1 MNDEKEDDLSDALT
15 KEEIDDLANRWY
27 KALDVHA
34 PVAELHA
41 MMTDEGNDM
50 EWPELPTHGHA
61 EFTVWYEK
69 VTRRFFD
76 EVHTVKSVES
86 TIDGDTGRREGRR
99 QLGGPRLGAAGAEEH
114 LSPHG
119 RVPDLGGRARP
130 RERQG
135 ADQQVLRRLLRAE
148 CPTRTAA
155 SAPTRATC

>member
-1 MNDEKEDDLSDALT
+1 MSDALT
-15 KEEIDDLANRWY
+15 KEEIDDLADRWY

-50 EWPELPTHGHA
+50 EWPELPTHGHD

-86 TIDGDTGRREGRR
+86 TIDGDG
-99 QLGGPRLGAAGAEEH
+99 
-114 LSPHG
+114 
-119 RVPDLGGRARP
+119 
-130 RERQG
+130 
-135 ADQQVLRRLLRAE
+135 
-148 CPTRTAA
+148 
-155 SAPTRATC
+155 SAPT

>member
-1 MNDEKEDDLSDALT
+1 MNATEQEEDDLSDALT
-15 KEEIDDLANRWY
+15 KEEIDDLADRWY

-76 EVHTVKSVES
+76 EVHTVKSVEP
-86 TIDGDTGRREGRR
+86 TIDGEQRADVKVVVNWAGE
-99 QLGGPRLGAAGAEEH
+99 RLGAAGAEEH
-114 LSPHG
+114 LPPHG
-119 RVPDLGGRARP
+119 RVPDLGGRAR
-130 RERQG
+130 
-135 ADQQVLRRLLRAE
+135 RRRAA
-148 CPTRTAA
+148 R
-155 SAPTRATC
+155 R